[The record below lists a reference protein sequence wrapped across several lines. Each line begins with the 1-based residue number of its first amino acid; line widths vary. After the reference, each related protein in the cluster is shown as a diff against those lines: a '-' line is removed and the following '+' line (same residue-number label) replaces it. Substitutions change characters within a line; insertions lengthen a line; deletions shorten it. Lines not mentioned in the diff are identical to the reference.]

1 VTHPVPGTCP
11 VCGETLGVRRLHCRR
26 CDTAVEG
33 HFELPRLARLSP
45 EQQDFV
51 ETFLKVR
58 GNIREMERELGVS
71 YPTVR
76 SRLDEILR
84 ALGHRVERSQD
95 QERRRE
101 RRREI
106 LDALSRGEL
115 TADEAV
121 RRLRDL

>member
-1 VTHPVPGTCP
+1 M
-11 VCGETLGVRRLHCRR
+11 EVRRLHCRR

-33 HFELPRLARLSP
+33 RFTTPRLARLTP
-45 EQQDFV
+45 EQQQFV

-76 SRLDEILR
+76 SRLDDILR
-84 ALGHRVERSQD
+84 ALGHRVERSQEQD
-95 QERRRE
+95 RRQE

-106 LDALSRGEL
+106 LDALGRGEI
-115 TADEAV
+115 TSDEAV
-121 RRLRDL
+121 RKLRELQA

>member
-1 VTHPVPGTCP
+1 M
-11 VCGETLGVRRLHCRR
+11 
-26 CDTAVEG
+26 
-33 HFELPRLARLSP
+33 PRLARLSP
-45 EQQDFV
+45 EQQVFV

-95 QERRRE
+95 QNRRRQG
-101 RRREI
+101 RREI

-121 RRLRDL
+121 RRLREL